1 MPEITDLLKI
11 VIAAV
16 ALGLVG
22 LVLMGFYFTITGATG
37 QGFLVGQ
44 FELFAEAVFSFIA
57 APFIVL
63 TKLIEGIPKLLGLW
77 IMLSGLV
84 MG

>member
-22 LVLMGFYFTITGATG
+22 LVLMGLYFTITGATG

-57 APFIVL
+57 APFIAL